1 MSIIGEGIAIKEIFM
16 KLVYQSRKAHAKSV
30 FVMLSLLFLVGV
42 TAVDVSAITAQE
54 VMENAL
60 EVYKGIDN
68 YKAVVQTYEADS
80 MHASG
85 SIFESQQPIISF
97 NLFFRKPDEHAVKQ
111 IGKSRHGIFRLE
123 LLSALEKLKDK
134 TITLK
139 KEELLLGQRCYVL
152 EFTSPDEPDAVIRL
166 WVSRRNWTVHQFT
179 LTIKTLA
186 LATTQFK
193 YPPGGNRRIRF
204 LPIETRSFFPLS
216 KKVLINRITNY
227 EVNTNL
233 SSTIF
238 EKRENKEQA
247 K

>member
-1 MSIIGEGIAIKEIFM
+1 M
-16 KLVYQSRKAHAKSV
+16 KLCSILSMDRKAYAKNL
-30 FVMLSLLFLVGV
+30 FVMLNLLFWIGIAA
-42 TAVDVSAITAQE
+42 TNGSAITAQE

-60 EVYKGIDN
+60 EVYESIDN
-68 YKAVVQTYEADS
+68 YKAVVQTYQSDS
-80 MHASG
+80 MHASS
-85 SIFESQQPIISF
+85 SIFDSQQPIISY
-97 NLFFRKPDEHAVKQ
+97 NLFFRKPDAHAVEQ

-123 LLSALEKLKDK
+123 LLSAIGKLKDK
-134 TITLK
+134 TLELK
-139 KEELLLGQRCYVL
+139 KQELLLGQRCYVL
-152 EFTSPDEPDAVIRL
+152 ECTSAEEPDTVVRL
-166 WVSRRNWTVHQFT
+166 WVSRRNWTVQQFT

-186 LATTQFK
+186 LVTTQFK
-193 YPPGGNRRIRF
+193 YPPGGNRRVRF

-238 EKRENKEQA
+238 EKRQNKEQT

>member
-1 MSIIGEGIAIKEIFM
+1 M
-16 KLVYQSRKAHAKSV
+16 KA
-30 FVMLSLLFLVGV
+30 SLLKGISQAVFGALSIFLLFGL
-42 TAVDVSAITAQE
+42 TAFDVSAITAQE

-60 EVYKGIDN
+60 EVYEDIDN
-68 YKAVVQTYEADS
+68 YKAVVQTYQVPTMDVSPSVFDS
-80 MHASG
+80 Q
-85 SIFESQQPIISF
+85 EPIISF
-97 NLFFRKPDEHAVKQ
+97 NLFFQKPDAHAVEQ

-123 LLSALEKLKDK
+123 LLSALGKLKDK
-134 TITLK
+134 SLSLE
-139 KEELLLGQRCYVL
+139 KEELLLGHRCYVL
-152 EFTSPDEPDAVIRL
+152 EFTSPDEPDAVIKL
-166 WVSRRNWTVHQFT
+166 WVSRRNWTVQQFT
-179 LTIKTLA
+179 LTIKTLT

-233 SSTIF
+233 SSEVF
-238 EKRENKEQA
+238 EKREDKEQS